1 MSYCR
6 EISVD
11 LAEIFEEE
19 EFQNLTKDVGDV
31 RKIELIA
38 ENGPFFSYISNIS
51 LRLKYDSQKIGFFL
65 LISYVK

>member
-51 LRLKYDSQKIGFFL
+51 LRLK
-65 LISYVK
+65 V